1 MTEIMTMMIIWL
13 VILIIAVVVEVLTM
27 GLTTIWFA
35 GGALVAIVA
44 TLLHAPI
51 AVQVVLF
58 FIISLLLLFFTRPV
72 AVKYFNKD
80 RVKTNVESLVG
91 KQAIVISEINNI
103 QGIGQVT
110 VGGQQWSARSM
121 NDNIVIP
128 VGAVVNVLSINGVK
142 LIVKADEQMKGLN
155 PAPSSVPE
163 PMSVSQMEEL
173 EEKQSE

>member
-13 VILIIAVVVEVLTM
+13 VVLIIAAIVEVLTM

-51 AVQVVLF
+51 AIQVVLF
-58 FIISLLLLFFTRPV
+58 FVVSLLLLFFTRPV
-72 AVKYFNKD
+72 AVRYFNRD

-91 KQAIVISEINNI
+91 RQAIVISEISNI

-110 VGGQQWSARSM
+110 VGGNQWSARSVS
-121 NDNIVIP
+121 DNVVIP
-128 VGAVVNVLSINGVK
+128 AGAVVNILSINGVK
-142 LIVKADEQMKGLN
+142 LIVKEDEQMKDLN
-155 PAPSSVPE
+155 PAPPSVPE

-173 EEKQSE
+173 EERQSE

>member
-13 VILIIAVVVEVLTM
+13 VVLIIAVVVEVLTL

-51 AVQVVLF
+51 AIQVVLF
-58 FIISLLLLFFTRPV
+58 FLISLLLLFFTRPV
-72 AVKYFNKD
+72 AVKYFNRD
-80 RVKTNVESLVG
+80 RVKTNVESLMG
-91 KQAIVISEINNI
+91 RQAIVISEINNI
-103 QGIGQVT
+103 QGTGQVT
-110 VGGQQWSARSM
+110 VGGQQWSARSVD
-121 NDNIVIP
+121 DNVVIP
-128 VGAVVNVLSINGVK
+128 AGAVVNVLSIKGVK

-155 PAPSSVPE
+155 PAPPSIPE